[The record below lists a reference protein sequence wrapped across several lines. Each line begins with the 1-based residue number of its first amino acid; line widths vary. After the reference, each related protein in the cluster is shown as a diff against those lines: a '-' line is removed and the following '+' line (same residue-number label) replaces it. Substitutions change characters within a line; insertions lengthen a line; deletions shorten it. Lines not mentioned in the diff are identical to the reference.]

1 MKAGWKSLAAAAA
14 GAALWFG
21 LPALGKRI
29 EFFQVRRVEFVGLKY
44 GNPQAALDS
53 LRLPERFTVFDDLDP
68 IAERA
73 LRVPGITA
81 ARAGRRLPGTLVL
94 HVTERRP
101 VAVVPARGRLA
112 YMDSAG
118 RVLPYDPSRTAAD
131 LPVADSA
138 AGPTGQLLGRVM
150 RLAPGLFAEVTEA
163 RAVDGDV
170 MLIVEGRRYLFRPD
184 ATLEDMRAVQAV
196 AADLV
201 RKGAHFSE
209 LDGRFPGTV
218 VVRGMDA

>member
-1 MKAGWKSLAAAAA
+1 VKRRWQVLVAVAA
-14 GAALWFG
+14 GAGLWFG
-21 LPALGKRI
+21 LPALGRRI
-29 EFFQVRRVEFVGLKY
+29 EFFRVRRVEFVGLRY
-44 GNPQAALDS
+44 GAPGPALDS
-53 LRLPERFTVFDDLDP
+53 LRLPERITVFDDLDP

-73 LRVPGITA
+73 LRIPGVTA
-81 ARAGRRLPGTLVL
+81 ARAERRLPGTLVL

-101 VAVVPARGRLA
+101 VAVVPVRGQLA

-118 RVLPYDPSRTAAD
+118 RVLPYDPSRAPAD

-138 AGPTGQLLGRVM
+138 DAGTGRLLGRVL
-150 RLAPGLFAEVTEA
+150 RSAPGLFGAITEA
-163 RAVDGDV
+163 RSVDGDV

-184 ATLEDMRAVQAV
+184 ATLEEMRAVQAV

-201 RKGAHFSE
+201 RKGAYFSE
-209 LDGRFPGTV
+209 LDGRYPGTV

>member
-1 MKAGWKSLAAAAA
+1 MKRRWQVVAAVAV

-21 LPALGKRI
+21 LPALGRRT
-29 EFFQVRRVEFVGLKY
+29 EFFRVRRVEFVGLRY
-44 GNPQAALDS
+44 GAPGPALDS
-53 LRLPERFTVFDDLDP
+53 LRLPERLTVFDDLAP
-68 IAERA
+68 VAQRA
-73 LRVPGITA
+73 RRIPGVTTARVE
-81 ARAGRRLPGTLVL
+81 RRLPGTLVL

-101 VAVVPARGRLA
+101 VAVVPVRGRLA

-118 RVLPYDPSRTAAD
+118 RVLPYDPSRAAAD

-138 AGPTGQLLGRVM
+138 TPGTGRLLGRVL
-150 RLAPGLFAEVTEA
+150 RFAPGLFGAITEA
-163 RAVDGDV
+163 RAVGGDV

-201 RKGAHFSE
+201 RRGEHFSE
-209 LDGRFPGTV
+209 LDGRYSGTV

>member
-1 MKAGWKSLAAAAA
+1 MKRRWQVPAAVAV

-21 LPALGKRI
+21 LPALGRRI
-29 EFFQVRRVEFVGLKY
+29 EFFQVRRVEFVGLRY
-44 GNPQAALDS
+44 GAPGPALDS
-53 LRLPERFTVFDDLDP
+53 LHLPERFTVFDELDP

-73 LRVPGITA
+73 LRIPGVTA
-81 ARAGRRLPGTLVL
+81 ARAERRLPGTLVL
-94 HVTERRP
+94 HVTERLP
-101 VAVVPARGRLA
+101 VAVVPVRGRLA

-118 RVLPYDPSRTAAD
+118 RVLPYDPSRAAAD

-138 AGPTGQLLGRVM
+138 DPGTGRLLGRVQ
-150 RLAPGLFAEVTEA
+150 RFAPGLFGAITEA